1 MISMENFTTLQLN
14 EDNTV
19 TMGSATLFSDL
30 VLFLEGVGRELSKDP
45 KHQSPTHNANQ
56 KPSCGIVPVCWS
68 NRRNAW
74 GRLGTIAG
82 LIRPYE

>member
-30 VLFLEGVGRELSKDP
+30 VLFLEGVGRELSK
-45 KHQSPTHNANQ
+45 
-56 KPSCGIVPVCWS
+56 
-68 NRRNAW
+68 
-74 GRLGTIAG
+74 
-82 LIRPYE
+82 